1 MIVLECE
8 ESTNK
13 LYAILVTVL
22 GDGGVAT
29 TSLGPNGALD
39 LGLTDEQLCSLAG
52 ARYEDLFYGRQ
63 TVAVNNPQ

>member
-1 MIVLECE
+1 M
-8 ESTNK
+8 
-13 LYAILVTVL
+13 AA
-22 GDGGVAT
+22 AT

-63 TVAVNNPQ
+63 TVTVNIPQ